1 MPNHCDN
8 YLSACGGTQKTLNA
22 FHKAVGEEIDFN
34 KILPMPQA
42 LRDQGNLS
50 LEDRDGP
57 NWYDW
62 SVENW
67 GTKWNAYQHST
78 TEQDYDRGEVR
89 YNFLTAWGPPVPIVH
104 ELQRRFPT
112 LCITLY
118 FSIDC
123 AGDGWLTKRARRLP
137 RLPNPSRKT
146 VDLFQGK
153 SQ

>member
-22 FHKAVGEEIDFN
+22 FHKFVGNEIDFN
-34 KILPMPQA
+34 KILPRPQA
-42 LRDQGNLS
+42 LQDQGNLS

-62 SVENW
+62 SVKNW
-67 GTKWNAYQHST
+67 GTKWNAYDHSA
-78 TEQDYDRGEVR
+78 TERDYDRGEIN

-123 AGDGWLTKRARRLP
+123 AGDGWVDETGKEVASFAEPKQENGRLI
-137 RLPNPSRKT
+137 S
-146 VDLFQGK
+146 G
-153 SQ
+153 

>member
-22 FHKAVGEEIDFN
+22 FHKFVGNEIDFN
-34 KILPMPQA
+34 KILPRPQA
-42 LRDQGNLS
+42 LQDQAEKGPLP

-67 GTKWNAYQHST
+67 GTKWNAYEHST
-78 TEQDYDRGEVR
+78 TERDYDRGEIN
-89 YNFLTAWGPPVPIVH
+89 YNFLTAWGPPTPIVH

-112 LCITLY
+112 LCITMY

-123 AGDGWLTKRARRLP
+123 AGDGWVDETGNEVNAEPKQENGRLI
-137 RLPNPSRKT
+137 S
-146 VDLFQGK
+146 G
-153 SQ
+153 

>member
-22 FHKAVGEEIDFN
+22 FHKFVGNEIDFN
-34 KILPMPQA
+34 KILPRPQA
-42 LRDQGNLS
+42 LQDQAEKGPLP

-67 GTKWNAYQHST
+67 GTKWEAYQHST

-89 YNFLTAWGPPVPIVH
+89 YNFLTAWGPPTPIVH

-112 LCITLY
+112 LCITMY
-118 FSIDC
+118 FGIENL
-123 AGDGWLTKRARRLP
+123 GDGWVDETGKEVYAEPKQENGRLI
-137 RLPNPSRKT
+137 S
-146 VDLFQGK
+146 G
-153 SQ
+153 

>member
-22 FHKAVGEEIDFN
+22 FHKFVGNEIDFN
-34 KILPMPQA
+34 KILPRPQA
-42 LRDQGNLS
+42 LQDQAEKGPLP

-62 SVENW
+62 SVKNW
-67 GTKWNAYQHST
+67 GTKWNAYEHST
-78 TEQDYDRGEVR
+78 TERDYDRGEIN
-89 YNFLTAWGPPVPIVH
+89 YNFLTAWGPPTPIVH

-112 LCITLY
+112 LCITMY

-123 AGDGWLTKRARRLP
+123 AGDGWVDDYGKEVYAEPKQENGRLI
-137 RLPNPSRKT
+137 S
-146 VDLFQGK
+146 G
-153 SQ
+153 

>member
-8 YLSACGGTQKTLNA
+8 YLSACGGTQKILNA
-22 FHKAVGEEIDFN
+22 FYKFVGEEIDFN

-42 LRDQGNLS
+42 LRDQGPLS
-50 LEDRDGP
+50 PEDRNGP

-62 SVENW
+62 AVENW

-89 YNFLTAWGPPVPIVH
+89 YNFLTAWGPPTPIVH

-112 LCITLY
+112 LCITMY
-118 FSIDC
+118 FSIEGGM
-123 AGDGWLTKRARRLP
+123 GDGWVDETGKEVNAEPKQENGRLI
-137 RLPNPSRKT
+137 S
-146 VDLFQGK
+146 G
-153 SQ
+153 

>member
-22 FHKAVGEEIDFN
+22 FHKLVGNEIDFN

-42 LRDQGNLS
+42 LRDQAEKGPLP

-78 TEQDYDRGEVR
+78 TERDYDRGEIN

-112 LCITLY
+112 LCITMY
-118 FSIDC
+118 FSIENL
-123 AGDGWLTKRARRLP
+123 GDGWVDDYGKEVYAEPKQENGRLI
-137 RLPNPSRKT
+137 S
-146 VDLFQGK
+146 G
-153 SQ
+153 

>member
-22 FHKAVGEEIDFN
+22 FHKFVGNEIDFN
-34 KILPMPQA
+34 KILPRPQA
-42 LRDQGNLS
+42 LQDQAEKGPLP

-67 GTKWNAYQHST
+67 GTKWNAYEHST
-78 TEQDYDRGEVR
+78 TERDYDRGEIN
-89 YNFLTAWGPPVPIVH
+89 YNFLTAWGPPTPIVH

-112 LCITLY
+112 LCITMY
-118 FSIDC
+118 FSIENL
-123 AGDGWLTKRARRLP
+123 GDGWVDDYGKEVYAEPKQENGRLI
-137 RLPNPSRKT
+137 S
-146 VDLFQGK
+146 G
-153 SQ
+153 